1 MVGPV
6 DLRKVNECSDAIRVD
21 LGHAATRRD
30 SERTWR
36 NFLPLYKRDH
46 YHSSDNLR
54 CVAHPAIMYV
64 WMHFR
69 AMTRFLSLLDRRSTQ
84 HVTCF
89 LTVLLVPSSL
99 QPNGQVLSRGHDER
113 TVIPEQIESGRPAS
127 NAWQRTIND
136 EIRES
141 AVPG

>member
-54 CVAHPAIMYV
+54 CVAHPAIIYHVRMD
-64 WMHFR
+64 
-69 AMTRFLSLLDRRSTQ
+69 ALSSDDEVLELVRQTLDTTCYLLSDGLTCPIVPSTQ
-84 HVTCF
+84 WTG
-89 LTVLLVPSSL
+89 LV
-99 QPNGQVLSRGHDER
+99 SR
-113 TVIPEQIESGRPAS
+113 S
-127 NAWQRTIND
+127 
-136 EIRES
+136 
-141 AVPG
+141 